1 MKKITPLL
9 IIVFLM
15 NTAFQCETPA
25 PDDIGDASTCG
36 SGKPKWLLATI
47 ASAEQ
52 HGSKGEIIQYQYKGE
67 TVFSINTCFDC
78 ADGMTVV
85 YNCVPETKCQFGG
98 NGRLNTCPDFK
109 DTATGKKIIWA
120 K

>member
-9 IIVFLM
+9 IIVFLI
-15 NTAFQCETPA
+15 NTAFQCETPPA
-25 PDDIGDASTCG
+25 NDIGDASTCG
-36 SGKPKWLLATI
+36 SGKPEWLLATI

-52 HGSKGEIIQYQYKGE
+52 NGSKGEIIQYQYKGE
-67 TVFSINTCFDC
+67 TVFSIDTCVGCPDS
-78 ADGMTVV
+78 MTVV
-85 YNCVPETKCQFGG
+85 YNCVQETKCQFGG
-98 NGRLNTCPDFK
+98 IAGLNTCPDFT